1 MGTPA
6 GTPAGTPPGVL
17 PRGRARA
24 RSAAATGLRALT
36 ATGAAAAVG
45 LAALLGPAAGPAG
58 AADNGRWSVFPAPAA
73 GAADPSATGQERQFF
88 TLQADPGA
96 TVKDKVSVSN
106 LSTAP
111 MTFRLYGADAYNTPR
126 DGGFA
131 VRGPDET
138 NRDVGTWIR
147 LAKTTLTV
155 PPRTRADIPFTL
167 TVPANASPGDHP
179 GAIVALDT
187 RTDEG
192 SGKVAV
198 GVRRAVGARVYLR
211 VGGPSLAALSV
222 EHLTVS
228 HGDPLLPGTGSTAAT
243 IHYTL
248 VNRGNVTLSPRLAVK
263 ATGLFGRTLLNRPAR
278 DLPLELLPGQQV
290 SLTEKWAG
298 APAFDRVSVRL
309 TVSTATGGVDERD
322 TASYLV
328 APWLAVALVLAGL
341 AVPAVWYVRRRRS
354 RHPAAEAAEAAS
366 GARPDASDTYT
377 GPGPRAGADT
387 DTDTGADT
395 DTDTDTGADT
405 GAESGPST
413 AVIGAPTDG
422 S

>member
-1 MGTPA
+1 MP
-6 GTPAGTPPGVL
+6 V
-17 PRGRARA
+17 RVRA
-24 RSAAATGLRALT
+24 RSAAARGLRALT
-36 ATGAAAAVG
+36 ATGAVAAVG
-45 LAALLGPAAGPAG
+45 LVTLLGPAAGPAG

-73 GAADPSATGQERQFF
+73 GAADPGATGQERQFF
-88 TLQADPGA
+88 TLQADPGT

-228 HGDPLLPGTGSTAAT
+228 HGGPLLPGTGSTAAT

-309 TVSTATGGVDERD
+309 TVSTATGGVNERD

-328 APWLAVALVLAGL
+328 APWLAVGLVLAGL
-341 AVPAVWYVRRRRS
+341 AVLVVWYVRRWRS
-354 RHPAAEAAEAAS
+354 RHPAAEAAEAPP
-366 GARPDASDTYT
+366 GARPDGEPDDTYT
-377 GPGPRAGADT
+377 GPGPRARADMET
-387 DTDTGADT
+387 DTDTGAD
-395 DTDTDTGADT
+395 
-405 GAESGPST
+405 SGPDT
-413 AVIGAPTDG
+413 AVIGAPTGG